1 VVPFFFEKAAMYVNR
16 IIQSGLALILL
27 LSLLGCSHLEWRGEQ
42 RQKEAV
48 LKEDLY
54 SLRNAIDQ
62 FTQAKEA
69 APETLDDVVHAGY
82 LRELPV
88 DPFTDSRSTWKITL
102 EDEPLKAGKKP
113 GIVDVHSGS
122 HAISSEGT
130 PYDSW

>member
-1 VVPFFFEKAAMYVNR
+1 MCVTRFT
-16 IIQSGLALILL
+16 QSGLALMAL
-27 LSLLGCSHLEWRGEQ
+27 LSLLGCSRLECKWEQ
-42 RQKEAV
+42 PRKEAV

-54 SLRNAIDQ
+54 SLRNAIDH

-82 LRELPV
+82 LRELPL
-88 DPFTDSRSTWKITL
+88 DPFTHSRSSWNVTL
-102 EDEPLKAGKKP
+102 EDRLLKTGQNP

-130 PYDSW
+130 PYDTW

>member
-1 VVPFFFEKAAMYVNR
+1 MLSFFFQKAAICVTR
-16 IIQSGLALILL
+16 FIQSGLAVMALL
-27 LSLLGCSHLEWRGEQ
+27 FSLGCSCLQWKGEQ

-54 SLRNAIDQ
+54 TLRKAIDV

-69 APETLDDVVHAGY
+69 APETLDDVMHAGY

-88 DPFTDSRSTWKITL
+88 DPFTGSRCSWKVTL
-102 EDEPLKAGKKP
+102 EDKPLKAGQKL